1 MSPIPYLGEVISLL
15 TAVCWSGTAV
25 FFSRAGRRVGSPT
38 VNVSRLGI
46 ALVVVLLLHTVL
58 FGRPFPT
65 DAGAV
70 RLGWLAAS
78 GLIGFS
84 LGDALYFE
92 ALVLLGPRLAMLL
105 MTLWPAIAALLA
117 WAFLGQTLTLLKG
130 GAMLV
135 TLGGIALVVAEK
147 GRSAADP
154 AKPRRYGL
162 GLLLG
167 LGGAVGQAVGFIF
180 SKLGMAGGLSPIS
193 ANVVRVSTGFLA
205 LAIWQLL
212 RREIVPNL
220 RRLSDRKALGL
231 ITLGAFFGP
240 VTGVMLS
247 LFAIKYASNLGI
259 ASTLMSL
266 SPVILLPVS
275 VLVEKE
281 KVGPWAVIG
290 TLVSIGGAAALFL
303 L

>member
-1 MSPIPYLGEVISLL
+1 MSSIPYLGEVISLL

-25 FFSRAGRRVGSPT
+25 FFSRAGRRIGSPA
-38 VNVSRLGI
+38 VNVARLSI
-46 ALVVVLLLHTVL
+46 ALVAMLTLHTIL
-58 FGRPFPT
+58 FGHPFPFE
-65 DAGAV
+65 AGPV
-70 RLGWLAAS
+70 RIGWLATS
-78 GLIGFS
+78 GLIGFA

-105 MTLWPAIAALLA
+105 MTLWPAMAALLA
-117 WAFLGQTLTLLKG
+117 WLFLGQTLTLLKG

-147 GRSAADP
+147 GRTTADP
-154 AKPRRYGL
+154 QKPRRYGL

-167 LGGAVGQAVGFIF
+167 IGGAVGQAVGFIF

-193 ANVVRVSTGFLA
+193 ANVIRVSAGFVTLA
-205 LAIWQLL
+205 AWQLL
-212 RREIVPNL
+212 RREIGPNV

-275 VLVEKE
+275 VIVEKE
-281 KVGPWAVIG
+281 KVGLWAVVG

>member
-1 MSPIPYLGEVISLL
+1 
-15 TAVCWSGTAV
+15 
-25 FFSRAGRRVGSPT
+25 
-38 VNVSRLGI
+38 
-46 ALVVVLLLHTVL
+46 VL
-58 FGRPFPT
+58 FGTPFPI
-65 DAGAV
+65 DAGPI

-92 ALVLLGPRLAMLL
+92 ALVLLGPRLSMLL
-105 MTLWPAIAALLA
+105 MTLWPAMAALLA

-130 GAMLV
+130 CAMLV
-135 TLGGIALVVAEK
+135 TLVGIALVVAEK

-154 AKPRRYGL
+154 QKPRRYGL

-193 ANVVRVSTGFLA
+193 ANVVRISAGFAA
-205 LAIWQLL
+205 LAAWQIL
-212 RREIVPNL
+212 RREIAPNL
-220 RRLSDRKALGL
+220 RRLSDRKALSL

-247 LFAIKYASNLGI
+247 LFAIKYASNLGV

-266 SPVILLPVS
+266 SPVILLPIS
-275 VLVEKE
+275 VFIEKE
-281 KVGPWAVIG
+281 KVGLSAVLG